1 VETFKQNKGKKT
13 KEKKNPIQENR
24 YKG

>member
-1 VETFKQNKGKKT
+1 VETFKQNKGNKT